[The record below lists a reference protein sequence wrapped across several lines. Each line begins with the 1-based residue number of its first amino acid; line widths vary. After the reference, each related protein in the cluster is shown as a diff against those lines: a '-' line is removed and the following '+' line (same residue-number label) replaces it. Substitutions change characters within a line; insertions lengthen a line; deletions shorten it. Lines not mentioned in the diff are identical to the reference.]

1 MQVLL
6 CEPHLDEALPSE
18 DICGVAVID
27 EDSTNVISCEVHRIS
42 ANICADDEGVVV
54 RVVLKPEV
62 GFGEGDWNMGPRCAE
77 VFAFAYMR
85 DRAEVFFPLLL
96 RLVHG
101 LI

>member
-1 MQVLL
+1 M
-6 CEPHLDEALPSE
+6 PSE

-62 GFGEGDWNMGPRCAE
+62 GFGEGDWDVRPGSAE
-77 VFAFAYMR
+77 LFAFAHMR
-85 DRAEVFFPLLL
+85 DCADVFLSLPL
-96 RLVHG
+96 RLVYR